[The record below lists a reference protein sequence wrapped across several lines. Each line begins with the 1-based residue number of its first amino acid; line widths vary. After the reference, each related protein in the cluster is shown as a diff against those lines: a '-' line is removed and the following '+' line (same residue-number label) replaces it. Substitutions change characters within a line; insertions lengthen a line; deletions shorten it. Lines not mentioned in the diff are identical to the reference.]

1 MNSKKS
7 RLTTIMTLFISALA
21 IYASLKGVLDENLY
35 RDVFLAGTISEFL
48 IGGSIAQDIITIPL
62 ALIMAFLSV
71 MYLIKPNF
79 KGFIIIIGLATYFFY
94 AYGLYTIQGQY
105 TSIYLVYLAIFS
117 MSIYSIIL
125 GLLSFEVEEVR
136 HYILPKKV
144 SLPSG
149 IFLST
154 ILIVLV
160 PVWLMMISSNI
171 AGHIPAD
178 TYGVFILDLG
188 IVFPALGIIIVCLWL
203 KNPFG
208 LVLAGV
214 ALIKAFTICLS
225 WGFAQWFGP
234 YYGNYQLDYAM
245 TAIPTVLT
253 VIALILIVLYM
264 RGLQK
269 A

>member
-1 MNSKKS
+1 MNTRS
-7 RLTTIMTLFISALA
+7 RLATIMTLFISALA

-35 RDVFLAGTISEFL
+35 RDVFLAGTISELL

-62 ALIMAFLSV
+62 ALIMGFLSV

-79 KGFIIIIGLATYFFY
+79 KSFITIIGLATYFFY

-125 GLLSFEVEEVR
+125 GLLSFELNEVR
-136 HYILPKKV
+136 LYILPKKV
-144 SLPSG
+144 SLAAG
-149 IFLST
+149 IFLSM
-154 ILIVLV
+154 ILIILV
-160 PVWLMMISSNI
+160 PVWLMMITSNI

-178 TYGVFILDLG
+178 TYGVFILDIG
-188 IVFPALGIIIVCLWL
+188 IVFPALGIIIVSLWR
-203 KNPFG
+203 KNPFAVI
-208 LVLAGV
+208 LVGV

-225 WGFAQWFGP
+225 WGFAQWFGS
-234 YYGNYQLDYAM
+234 YYGNYQLDYVM
-245 TAIPTVLT
+245 TAIPSVLT
-253 VIALILIVLYM
+253 SIGLILIILYI

-269 A
+269 E